1 MDISALEKRV
11 QELIELARTSGSDV
25 MTRTNQVYQ
34 GTLTVLLTVYGPES
48 YQIKTLQRIAE
59 QTILRDPV
67 HNQQAEVLTIHIMG
81 TLRNLKAEI
90 DAGFIG
96 SLQKRLA
103 GEVLTDFIQLAK
115 AILDESGEKGKN
127 VAAVLAAA
135 AYEDTIRRMGAAFAG
150 VMGRNDLEDVIKAL
164 KKIGVLQSPQLGIA
178 VSYLKFRNDALHAD
192 WEKIELPSIHSVLAF
207 VKQLLLKHFG

>member
-127 VAAVLAAA
+127 VAA
-135 AYEDTIRRMGAAFAG
+135 EI
-150 VMGRNDLEDVIKAL
+150 GRA
-164 KKIGVLQSPQLGIA
+164 SC
-178 VSYLKFRNDALHAD
+178 R
-192 WEKIELPSIHSVLAF
+192 
-207 VKQLLLKHFG
+207 